1 MSSVAARLPIHDGLG
16 IGAILAPAS
25 VVVALAGVVA
35 ARWAATRAGLDAL
48 AVGASFGLAL
58 VMLAAL
64 AGTRTR
70 HTRTDTTTRRIARP
84 LAIGLVAGLAVV
96 AVAELGPILTGATT
110 ITGLGRPASPFLPW
124 AVITVLVA
132 AAEEAVLRG
141 VLFERVE
148 RLGGVGGAL
157 IVTTIAFALLHVPLY
172 GWHVVPLDLGVGLL
186 LGGLRVVTRSVVAP
200 AAAHV
205 VADLATWWL

>member
-1 MSSVAARLPIHDGLG
+1 MSVAAARLPIHDGLG

-48 AVGASFGLAL
+48 AVGAAFGLAL

-64 AGTRTR
+64 AGARTR
-70 HTRTDTTTRRIARP
+70 HTRTDTTTRWIARP

-110 ITGLGRPASPFLPW
+110 IPGLGRPASPFLPW
-124 AVITVLVA
+124 AVI
-132 AAEEAVLRG
+132 RG

-205 VADLATWWL
+205 VADLAAWWL